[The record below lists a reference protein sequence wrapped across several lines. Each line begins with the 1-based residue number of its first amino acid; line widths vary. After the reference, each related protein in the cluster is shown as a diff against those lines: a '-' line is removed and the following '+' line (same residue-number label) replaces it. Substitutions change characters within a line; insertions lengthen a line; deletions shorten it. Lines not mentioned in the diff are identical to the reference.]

1 MLTRKVLL
9 LNASYEPLGIVTIP
23 RAVRLVWK
31 DSAEVVELDG
41 DRVLR
46 SQRFTFPC
54 PSVIRLVAYVNV
66 RRYRGGGNMR
76 TRIFLR
82 DRYMCQYCGI
92 KSTATDASVADP
104 TVGGINRESSWPREK
119 DDPRATSVSYPHQT
133 MPTNSAE

>member
-1 MLTRKVLL
+1 MALTRKVLL
-9 LNASYEPLGIVTIP
+9 LNASYEALGIVTIP

-54 PSVIRLVAYVNV
+54 PCVIRLVAYVNV

-92 KSTATDASVADP
+92 KGATTDLTLDH
-104 TVGGINRESSWPREK
+104 IL
-119 DDPRATSVSYPHQT
+119 
-133 MPTNSAE
+133 